1 MPEGEGIILVCEPS
15 SKIKQAFKIPDPL
28 AGKHQALRII
38 AGSSRRFQQRKN
50 DFWLFSCLYT
60 SRVENAYTGGIIYS
74 CEILEYLK
82 QSYNSTAANY
92 TDNAPFGYEG
102 YVVSVGFWCLDD
114 DETLQR
120 VTVKVGHKDKPEP
133 VVTLVGYRADR

>member
-1 MPEGEGIILVCEPS
+1 MKGLT
-15 SKIKQAFKIPDPL
+15 
-28 AGKHQALRII
+28 LRRKVRRLLQ
-38 AGSSRRFQQRKN
+38 GSSRG
-50 DFWLFSCLYT
+50 LTL
-60 SRVENAYTGGIIYS
+60 VELVIAMALMGVIVVALLGGLSNAIMALHFADVQATAES
-74 CEILEYLK
+74 LARSEMEYLK